1 MINKPYVGMK
11 VKLSQRGYQS
21 MHLTSEEQFEDA
33 KNLTI
38 TRATFIGDR
47 NLDPDG
53 EVWDIEVDKPSI
65 NEFMI
70 CQTYLDLRD

>member
-1 MINKPYVGMK
+1 MIKNPRVGMK
-11 VKLSQRGYQS
+11 VKLSRSGYQS
-21 MHLTSEEQFEDA
+21 MHLTSEEEFEDA

-47 NLDPDG
+47 SLGPEG

-65 NEFMI
+65 NRFMI
-70 CQTYLDLRD
+70 HQGSLAVRD

>member
-1 MINKPYVGMK
+1 MISNPYVGMK
-11 VKLSQRGYQS
+11 VKLSLQGYQS
-21 MHLTSEEQFEDA
+21 MHLMSEKQFEDA

-47 NLDPDG
+47 SLGPEG

-65 NEFMI
+65 NRFLI
-70 CQTYLDLRD
+70 HQGCLDLR

>member
-47 NLDPDG
+47 NLGPDG

-65 NEFMI
+65 NQFMI
-70 CQTYLDLRD
+70 CQTHLDLRD